1 MNKKFAISVVVL
13 FVTSMALGFVVH
25 GLLLGPEYAKL
36 TGGLFRAPDDSQKHF
51 HIMLLAHVFIALG
64 WTWVYRQ
71 GRENKPWLMQ
81 GVRFG
86 IAIAVLCTFPTY
98 LIYYAVQP
106 MPSDLVALQ
115 IVYDTIAS
123 VIMGIVAA
131 AVNRDPMTAR
141 A

>member
-1 MNKKFAISVVVL
+1 MNKNFVISVVVL
-13 FVTSMALGFVVH
+13 FVLSMALGFVVH

-36 TGGLFRAPDDSQKHF
+36 TSLFRGPQDAEKHF
-51 HIMLLAHVFIALG
+51 AFMLLAHLSIAIG
-64 WTWVYRQ
+64 WTWIYRA
-71 GRENKPWLMQ
+71 GRESKPWMMQ

-86 IAIAVLCTFPTY
+86 LAVAVICTIPTY

-115 IVYDTIAS
+115 VVYDTICS
-123 VIMGIVAA
+123 LIMGMAVAFL
-131 AVNRDPMTAR
+131 NRDPVVR

>member
-1 MNKKFAISVVVL
+1 MNKKFLISVVGL
-13 FVTSMALGFVVH
+13 FVVSMVLGFVVH
-25 GLLLGPEYAKL
+25 GLLLGGEYAKL
-36 TGGLFRAPDDSQKHF
+36 TGGLFRTPDDSQKHF
-51 HIMLLAHVFIALG
+51 PFMLGAHVVMAIG
-64 WTWVYRQ
+64 WTWIYRQ

-86 IAIAVLCTFPTY
+86 LAVAVLCAIPNY

-106 MPSDLVALQ
+106 LPRDLVALQ

-123 VIMGIVAA
+123 IIMGIAA
-131 AVNRDPMTAR
+131 AALNRDPKA